1 MAIREIKDEERGEIV
16 HKVEEGLGKPFLTH
30 QDDEKESE
38 INESYLMVLFSTFVA
53 VCGSFE
59 FGSCVGYSS
68 PTQSSI
74 RQDLNLSL
82 AEFSMFGSILTIG
95 AMLGAVMSGKIS
107 DFSGRKGAMRTSAC
121 FCITGWLAVFFSKG
135 ALLLDVGRFFTGF
148 GIGVFSYV
156 VPVYI
161 AEISPKNLRGGLTT
175 LNQLMIVIGSSVSF
189 LIGSLISWKTLAL
202 TGLAPCIVLLLGLCF
217 IPESPRWLAKAGRE
231 KEFRV
236 ALQKLRGKDADITN
250 EAQGIQVSIQ
260 ALEILPQAR
269 IQDLVSKKYARSV
282 IIGVSLMVFQQFVG
296 INGIGFY
303 ASETFVKAGFS
314 SGKLGTIAI
323 ACIQVP
329 ITVLGTILI
338 DKSGRRPLI
347 MISAGGI
354 FLGCILTGTSFLLKG
369 QSLLLEW
376 VPSLAVGGVLIYVAA
391 FSIGMG
397 PVPWVIMSEIFPINI
412 KGIAGSLVVLVNWS
426 GAWAVSY
433 TFNFLMSWSS
443 PGTFYIYS
451 AFAAATIIFV
461 AKMVPETKGKTLE
474 EIQALIMISL
484 MVVLFYVGRPLYWK
498 ISATIHDIRH
508 NKQSVREGI
517 SQIVHEAQRSVGW
530 YHDES
535 DSGFR
540 EGHNKKSGVA
550 VSRRLLFAGDQ

>member
-1 MAIREIKDEERGEIV
+1 LLK
-16 HKVEEGLGKPFLTH
+16 
-30 QDDEKESE
+30 
-38 INESYLMVLFSTFVA
+38 
-53 VCGSFE
+53 
-59 FGSCVGYSS
+59 VGYSA

-121 FCITGWLAVFFSKG
+121 FCITGWLAVFFTKG
-135 ALLLDVGRFFTGF
+135 ALLLDVGRFFTGY

-202 TGLAPCIVLLLGLCF
+202 TGLAPCIVLLFGLCF
-217 IPESPRWLAKAGRE
+217 IPESPRWLAKAGHE

-250 EAQGIQVSIQ
+250 EADGIQVSIQ
-260 ALEILPQAR
+260 ALEILPKAR
-269 IQDLVSKKYARSV
+269 IQDLVSKKYGRSV

-303 ASETFVKAGFS
+303 ASETFVKAGFT

-323 ACIQVP
+323 ACVQVP

-397 PVPWVIMSEIFPINI
+397 PVPWVIMSEVCF
-412 KGIAGSLVVLVNWS
+412 LV
-426 GAWAVSY
+426 
-433 TFNFLMSWSS
+433 
-443 PGTFYIYS
+443 
-451 AFAAATIIFV
+451 
-461 AKMVPETKGKTLE
+461 
-474 EIQALIMISL
+474 
-484 MVVLFYVGRPLYWK
+484 
-498 ISATIHDIRH
+498 
-508 NKQSVREGI
+508 
-517 SQIVHEAQRSVGW
+517 
-530 YHDES
+530 
-535 DSGFR
+535 
-540 EGHNKKSGVA
+540 
-550 VSRRLLFAGDQ
+550 